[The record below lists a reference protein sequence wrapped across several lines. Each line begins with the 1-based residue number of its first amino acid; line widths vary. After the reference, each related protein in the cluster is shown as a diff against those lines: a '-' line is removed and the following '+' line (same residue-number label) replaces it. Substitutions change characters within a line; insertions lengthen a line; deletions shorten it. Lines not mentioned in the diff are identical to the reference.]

1 MAHLSHGERYTL
13 LDMENPR
20 IEGDKLEPIAVIG
33 FAARLPGDA
42 SSAKAFWQMLSEGR
56 SARTKIPHDRFNID
70 AFYHPDNERI
80 DTVGAAFPGRCAWIV
95 DLMLFRLT

>member
-1 MAHLSHGERYTL
+1 MAQLSDGERYTFPV
-13 LDMENPR
+13 MENPR
-20 IEGDKLEPIAVIG
+20 IEGDKMEPIAVIG

-42 SSAKAFWQMLSEGR
+42 TSAKAFWQILSEGR

-80 DTVGAAFPGRCAWIV
+80 DTVGAAILDRCAWIL
-95 DLMLFRLT
+95 DLY